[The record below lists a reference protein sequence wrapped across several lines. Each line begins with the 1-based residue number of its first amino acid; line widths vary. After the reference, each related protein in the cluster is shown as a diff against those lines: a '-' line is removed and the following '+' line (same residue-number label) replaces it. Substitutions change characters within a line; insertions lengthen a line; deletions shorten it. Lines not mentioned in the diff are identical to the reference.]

1 MPPRT
6 TFLSYWYII
15 YIRSPQDGNHLAV
28 LESEGVGLLWSP
40 DRTKQNILGE
50 RTSCRTTY
58 TRYRI
63 RIVWT
68 LLGKSIST
76 ISTTSITAKYAG
88 VQMGWHRFKIVL
100 SSPRMQPW
108 IPGRHHRP
116 KISTSPFVLYGSVK
130 MEKPILKRLTV
141 NSRFSWWKSQKTGNT
156 ISIRDRAVR
165 SGRPRKPGYF
175 YHLICLSNSYHI
187 GYYRLSLYPFPPK
200 SIFSYSFNISPS
212 SGSSLLPSYG
222 RRFGFRPDL

>member
-1 MPPRT
+1 MHCNL
-6 TFLSYWYII
+6 FQIKLSAIQI
-15 YIRSPQDGNHLAV
+15 YCCNNILQLWWIDAQIFCTSWLYTSFDKDKLKLEDIYLNQASKGRDGHHLAV

-108 IPGRHHRP
+108 IPGRH
-116 KISTSPFVLYGSVK
+116 
-130 MEKPILKRLTV
+130 
-141 NSRFSWWKSQKTGNT
+141 
-156 ISIRDRAVR
+156 
-165 SGRPRKPGYF
+165 
-175 YHLICLSNSYHI
+175 
-187 GYYRLSLYPFPPK
+187 
-200 SIFSYSFNISPS
+200 
-212 SGSSLLPSYG
+212 
-222 RRFGFRPDL
+222 